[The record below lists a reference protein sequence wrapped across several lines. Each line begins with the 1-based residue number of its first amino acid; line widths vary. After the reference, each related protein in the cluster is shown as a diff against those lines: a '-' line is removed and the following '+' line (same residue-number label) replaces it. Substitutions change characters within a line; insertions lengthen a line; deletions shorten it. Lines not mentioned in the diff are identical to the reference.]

1 MEQLVQREAV
11 GGRYVPTRKLS
22 KLANNYSQPYLHHT
36 ERLGKDYGENDEHN
50 ASFLDELVTVPPA
63 ARI

>member
-1 MEQLVQREAV
+1 M
-11 GGRYVPTRKLS
+11 S

-36 ERLGKDYGENDEHN
+36 ERLGKDYGEND
-50 ASFLDELVTVPPA
+50 FLDELVTVPPA